1 MKKKVSAHKALLDQ
15 LFSKKDAAGLKQ
27 QISQV
32 AKASRIVSSPVL
44 DEFVSALQKADPD
57 FHIATAKQCLEA
69 LGKDQMQ
76 IEEHLSKILFN
87 LADVLISKGEFLEA
101 AHKLQEIP
109 LETGQKQYDKEYK
122 VQVWVKIAQLYLQ
135 LEKSVEAERYIN
147 KAAPL
152 TGQIKD
158 EKLLQKYK
166 SAFVQ
171 NQDFNRKFA
180 EAALSYCRLSQ
191 QVPEHERLDVLESGI
206 RCAILAPA
214 GPQRSRLLAL
224 YYKDDKANELKSFAV
239 LEKMFLGRILKKEEI
254 QTFATSLLTHQ
265 KAKMSDGRT
274 LLETAVIEH
283 NLLAAS
289 MVYNNITFDQL
300 GSLLDVS
307 SDQAEA
313 IASKMISEDRLQG
326 SINQTSRLLYF
337 RNPQSH
343 NELNTW
349 DQHIE
354 HVCSSVNNILE
365 VITKKHPDFVSKSQ
379 K

>member
-1 MKKKVSAHKALLDQ
+1 V
-15 LFSKKDAAGLKQ
+15 LFIDCLQDVVHTRANVFNGMIPSWYFVVWLW
-27 QISQV
+27 ISEV
-32 AKASRIVSSPVL
+32 
-44 DEFVSALQKADPD
+44 
-57 FHIATAKQCLEA
+57 
-69 LGKDQMQ
+69 
-76 IEEHLSKILFN
+76 
-87 LADVLISKGEFLEA
+87 
-101 AHKLQEIP
+101 
-109 LETGQKQYDKEYK
+109 
-122 VQVWVKIAQLYLQ
+122 
-135 LEKSVEAERYIN
+135 N

-158 EKLLQKYK
+158 EKLLLRYK

-180 EAALSYCRLSQ
+180 EAALSYYRLSQ
-191 QVPEHERLDVLESGI
+191 QVPEYERVEVLESGI

-214 GPQRSRLLAL
+214 GPQRSRLLAM
-224 YYKDDKANELKSFAV
+224 YFKDERAVELKSFSV

-254 QTFATSLLTHQ
+254 QSFATALLKHQ
-265 KAKMSDGRT
+265 KAIMGDGRT

-289 MVYNNITFDQL
+289 MVYNNITIEQL
-300 GSLLDVS
+300 GALLDVTP
-307 SDQAEA
+307 DQAEA

-343 NELNTW
+343 NEITTW
-349 DQHIE
+349 DHHIE
-354 HVCSSVNNILE
+354 HICSSVNNILE
-365 VITKKHPDFVSKSQ
+365 AINKKHPDFAAKSP

>member
-1 MKKKVSAHKALLDQ
+1 
-15 LFSKKDAAGLKQ
+15 
-27 QISQV
+27 
-32 AKASRIVSSPVL
+32 
-44 DEFVSALQKADPD
+44 
-57 FHIATAKQCLEA
+57 
-69 LGKDQMQ
+69 
-76 IEEHLSKILFN
+76 
-87 LADVLISKGEFLEA
+87 VLINKKELLEA

-109 LETGQKQYDKEYK
+109 LETGQKNYEKEFK
-122 VQVWVKIAQLYLQ
+122 VQVWVKIAQLYLA
-135 LEKSVEAERYIN
+135 LEKSLEAERFIN

-158 EKLLQKYK
+158 EKLLLKYK

-171 NQDFNRKFA
+171 IQDFNRKFA

-224 YYKDDKANELKSFAV
+224 YYKDERASELKSYPV
-239 LEKMFLGRILKKEEI
+239 LEKMFLGRILKKDEI
-254 QTFATSLLTHQ
+254 QNFATALLAHQ
-265 KAKMSDGRT
+265 KAKMGDGRT
-274 LLETAVIEH
+274 LLDTAVIEH

-300 GSLLDVS
+300 GALLDVS

-365 VITKKHPDFVSKSQ
+365 LITKKHPDFVAKTQ